1 MLPSISRFAPPPPR
15 SSTPQAMKAQSNSTS
30 QRTGRLTTAFI
41 EAIIQAHPTAKITG
55 DIVDILEALE
65 RSFGTFDMIKDPK
78 MGQGVQLSYTH
89 NQTIEGL
96 QGAICKKVTSFNF
109 FPNLAAGQKLTDLLN
124 GKAFLEALQ
133 EFQNFISSLF
143 KQEFA
148 NLRKIPALNKQA
160 TQIQPQVEDM
170 VFEGING
177 SPQERMEHLI
187 RTATQRERLEKLF

>member
-1 MLPSISRFAPPPPR
+1 
-15 SSTPQAMKAQSNSTS
+15 MKAQSNSTS

-41 EAIIQAHPTAKITG
+41 EAIIQVDPPENITG
-55 DIVDILEALE
+55 DIVDILEAFE

-96 QGAICKKVTSFNF
+96 QGAICQKVTSFNF
-109 FPNLAAGQKLTDLLN
+109 FPNLAADQKLTDLLN

-133 EFQNFISSLF
+133 EFQNFISSKF
-143 KQEFA
+143 KQDFA
-148 NLRKIPALNKQA
+148 NLRKIPALSRQA
-160 TQIQPQVEDM
+160 TEILPQVANM
-170 VFEGING
+170 PFEGING

-187 RTATQRERLEKLF
+187 NTVTQRERLETLF